1 MDFMSNIATSRSM
14 EEKKEK
20 SIWNDLPFIV
30 AYIDPGLDAISQS
43 VTFVIILI
51 QTFFSNSFSLPL
63 NTTETK
69 KVLFRR
75 KDYNNGNEADEKLY
89 RSVIQEGSSKDS
101 WKRRKERGAG
111 KNMEKEENI
120 KEKRQRIR
128 VNLELWMPKNRQ
140 SFEVTDAFS
149 GKLIKEPWMDK
160 CNRPFN
166 ANPSLIL
173 IAAWFT
179 FRYVVPFCN
188 SIFSPLRATKIPPT
202 PRACSAP
209 HMTWT
214 SREKRC
220 YEVMNV
226 NGSLEKNDKCPED
239 KRIRDY
245 RNLSLRWDHDLSWNL
260 ITNATRIELLRVWHS
275 RSRIVSLNL
284 DGFDRE
290 NVLYSEC

>member
-188 SIFSPLRATKIPPT
+188 SIFSPLRATKILPT

>member
-1 MDFMSNIATSRSM
+1 MRQMKNYIEALF
-14 EEKKEK
+14 KKEVRK
-20 SIWNDLPFIV
+20 IREKD
-30 AYIDPGLDAISQS
+30 G
-43 VTFVIILI
+43 
-51 QTFFSNSFSLPL
+51 
-63 NTTETK
+63 
-69 KVLFRR
+69 RR
-75 KDYNNGNEADEKLY
+75 G
-89 RSVIQEGSSKDS
+89 
-101 WKRRKERGAG
+101 GAG

-260 ITNATRIELLRVWHS
+260 ITNATRIELLHVWHS